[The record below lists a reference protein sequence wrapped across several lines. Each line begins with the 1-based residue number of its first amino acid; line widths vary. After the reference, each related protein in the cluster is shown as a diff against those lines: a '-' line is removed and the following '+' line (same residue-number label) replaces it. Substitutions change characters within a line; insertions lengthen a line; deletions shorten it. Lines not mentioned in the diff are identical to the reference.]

1 MTKEKKYT
9 DLIPV
14 IVERTKATLPEGFD
28 SWGIK
33 SILPDLT
40 TRNGYQWPFPGGI
53 AECDPKEIDADSASA
68 CPRYEGDGLCVATS
82 WRGMASGGFPARM
95 LLLVAYGADEV
106 LGRDDAEGK
115 LRCPRVAVVALAD
128 GERLLREAGS
138 GADLSGANL
147 RGADLSGAN
156 LRGADLSWANL
167 RGADLSWAD
176 LSGANLSGANL
187 RGADLSLADLRLADL
202 RGADLSLADLRLA
215 DLRGAD
221 LSLADLSLA
230 DLSLA
235 DLRGAEN
242 ASLPAGWKIDE
253 AGLAVKE

>member
-1 MTKEKKYT
+1 MTKEKKCT

-53 AECDPKEIDADSASA
+53 AECDPKKIDAESASA
-68 CPRYEGDGLCVATS
+68 CPRHEGDGLCVATS
-82 WRGMASGGFPARM
+82 WRGMASSGFPART

-106 LGRDDAEGK
+106 LGRDDTEGK

-138 GADLSGANL
+138 WADLRGANLRGADLRGADLSGADLRRANLRGADLRWANLSGADLSGANL
-147 RGADLSGAN
+147 R
-156 LRGADLSWANL
+156 WANL
-167 RGADLSWAD
+167 SGAD

-187 RGADLSLADLRLADL
+187 SGANLRWADL
-202 RGADLSLADLRLA
+202 RG
-215 DLRGAD
+215 
-221 LSLADLSLA
+221 
-230 DLSLA
+230 A

-242 ASLPAGWKIDE
+242 ASLPAGWKVTE
-253 AGLAVKE
+253 VGLAVKE

>member
-1 MTKEKKYT
+1 MTVLIALVLALSIYWPIARKKTMTKAKKYT

-40 TRNGYQWPFPGGI
+40 TQNGYQWPFPGGI
-53 AECDPKEIDADSASA
+53 AECDPKKIDAESASA
-68 CPRYEGDGLCVATS
+68 CPRHEGDGLCVATS
-82 WRGMASGGFPARM
+82 WRGMASSGFPART

-106 LGRDDAEGK
+106 LGRDDTEGK

-138 GADLSGANL
+138 GANL
-147 RGADLSGAN
+147 R
-156 LRGADLSWANL
+156 RANL

-176 LSGANLSGANL
+176 LSW
-187 RGADLSLADLRLADL
+187 ADL
-202 RGADLSLADLRLA
+202 RGADLSGADLSWA
-215 DLRGAD
+215 DLRGANLGGANLRWANLRGANLGGAN
-221 LSLADLSLA
+221 LS
-230 DLSLA
+230 
-235 DLRGAEN
+235 GAEN
-242 ASLPAGWKIDE
+242 ASLPAGWKVISS
-253 AGLAVKE
+253 

>member
-53 AECDPKEIDADSASA
+53 AECDPKKIDAESASA
-68 CPRYEGDGLCVATS
+68 RPRHEGDGLCVATS
-82 WRGMASGGFPARM
+82 WRGMASSGFPART

-106 LGRDDAEGK
+106 LGRDDTEGK

-138 GADLSGANL
+138 GANL
-147 RGADLSGAN
+147 R
-156 LRGADLSWANL
+156 RANL

-176 LSGANLSGANL
+176 LVGSDLRGSDLSGSDLSGADLSGADLSWANLSGTNLSGTNLRGANL
-187 RGADLSLADLRLADL
+187 RGANLSWANLGGADLVGSDLGGANLGGSDLS
-202 RGADLSLADLRLA
+202 GADLSTKAAREAVADA
-215 DLRGAD
+215 
-221 LSLADLSLA
+221 
-230 DLSLA
+230 
-235 DLRGAEN
+235 
-242 ASLPAGWKIDE
+242 
-253 AGLAVKE
+253 

>member
-1 MTKEKKYT
+1 MTEEKKYT

-33 SILPDLT
+33 STRPDLT
-40 TRNGYQWPFPGGI
+40 TLNGYQWPFPGGI
-53 AECDPKEIDADSASA
+53 AECDPKKIDAESASA
-68 CPRYEGDGLCVATS
+68 CPRHEGDGLCVATS
-82 WRGMASGGFPARM
+82 WRGMASGGLPART

-106 LGRDDAEGK
+106 LGRDDTEGK

-138 GADLSGANL
+138 GADLRGADLSGANL

-156 LRGADLSWANL
+156 LRGA
-167 RGADLSWAD
+167 
-176 LSGANLSGANL
+176 NLS
-187 RGADLSLADLRLADL
+187 R
-202 RGADLSLADLRLA
+202 
-215 DLRGAD
+215 
-221 LSLADLSLA
+221 
-230 DLSLA
+230 A

-242 ASLPAGWKIDE
+242 APLPAGWKVDE
-253 AGLAVKE
+253 VGLAVKE

>member
-33 SILPDLT
+33 STRPDLT

-53 AECDPKEIDADSASA
+53 AECDPKKIDAESVSA
-68 CPRYEGDGLCVATS
+68 CPRHEGDGLCVATS
-82 WRGMASGGFPARM
+82 WRGMASGGFPART

-106 LGRDDAEGK
+106 LGRGDTEGK
-115 LRCPRVAVVALAD
+115 LRCPRVAVVALVD

-138 GADLSGANL
+138 GADLSGA
-147 RGADLSGAN
+147 
-156 LRGADLSWANL
+156 
-167 RGADLSWAD
+167 
-176 LSGANLSGANL
+176 
-187 RGADLSLADLRLADL
+187 DLRLADL
-202 RGADLSLADLRLA
+202 RGADLRWAVLRWAVLRGADLRGADLRGADLRLA
-215 DLRGAD
+215 DLREADLREAD
-221 LSLADLSLA
+221 LSGAVLRG
-230 DLSLA
+230 A

-242 ASLPAGWKIDE
+242 IPIPAGWKISE

>member
-53 AECDPKEIDADSASA
+53 AECDPKKIDAESASA
-68 CPRYEGDGLCVATS
+68 RPRHEGDGLCVATS
-82 WRGMASGGFPARM
+82 WRGMASSGFPART

-106 LGRDDAEGK
+106 LGRDDTEGK

-138 GADLSGANL
+138 GTNLSWANLRGADLGWANL
-147 RGADLSGAN
+147 RGADLSWADLGGADLRGADLGGADLRGADLSWAD

-167 RGADLSWAD
+167 RGADLG
-176 LSGANLSGANL
+176 GANLG
-187 RGADLSLADLRLADL
+187 GADLRWAN
-202 RGADLSLADLRLA
+202 LS
-215 DLRGAD
+215 
-221 LSLADLSLA
+221 
-230 DLSLA
+230 
-235 DLRGAEN
+235 GAEN
-242 ASLPAGWKIDE
+242 ASLPAGWKVTE
-253 AGLAVKE
+253 VGLAVKE

>member
-1 MTKEKKYT
+1 MTEEKKYT

-68 CPRYEGDGLCVATS
+68 CPRHEGDGLCVATS
-82 WRGMASGGFPARM
+82 WRGMASSGFPART

-106 LGRDDAEGK
+106 LGRDDTEGR
-115 LRCPRVAVVALAD
+115 LQCPRVAVVALAD

-138 GADLSGANL
+138 GADL
-147 RGADLSGAN
+147 RGADLRRANLRRANLRWANLSEANLRRANLSGAD

-167 RGADLSWAD
+167 SGADLRGANLRWANLREAN
-176 LSGANLSGANL
+176 LSEANLSGA
-187 RGADLSLADLRLADL
+187 DLS
-202 RGADLSLADLRLA
+202 
-215 DLRGAD
+215 
-221 LSLADLSLA
+221 
-230 DLSLA
+230 
-235 DLRGAEN
+235 GAEN
-242 ASLPAGWKIDE
+242 ASLPAGWKVTE
-253 AGLAVKE
+253 GGLAVKE

>member
-1 MTKEKKYT
+1 MSKEMKYT

-53 AECDPKEIDADSASA
+53 AECDPKKIDADSASA
-68 CPRYEGDGLCVATS
+68 CPRHEGDGLCVATS
-82 WRGMASGGFPARM
+82 WRGMASGGFPART

-106 LGRDDAEGK
+106 LGRDDTEGK

-138 GADLSGANL
+138 GADLRGADLRRANL
-147 RGADLSGAN
+147 RGANLRWASLSEAN
-156 LRGADLSWANL
+156 LSE
-167 RGADLSWAD
+167 
-176 LSGANLSGANL
+176 ANLSGANL
-187 RGADLSLADLRLADL
+187 S
-202 RGADLSLADLRLA
+202 
-215 DLRGAD
+215 
-221 LSLADLSLA
+221 
-230 DLSLA
+230 
-235 DLRGAEN
+235 GAEN
-242 ASLPAGWKIDE
+242 ASLPAGWKVNE
-253 AGLAVKE
+253 VGLAVKE

>member
-53 AECDPKEIDADSASA
+53 AECDPKKIDAESASA
-68 CPRYEGDGLCVATS
+68 RPRHEGDGLCVATS
-82 WRGMASGGFPARM
+82 WRGMASSGFPART

-106 LGRDDAEGK
+106 LGRDDTEGK

-138 GADLSGANL
+138 GANLRRANL
-147 RGADLSGAN
+147 RGS
-156 LRGADLSWANL
+156 
-167 RGADLSWAD
+167 DLSWAD
-176 LSGANLSGANL
+176 L
-187 RGADLSLADLRLADL
+187 RGADLGGADLRGADL
-202 RGADLSLADLRLA
+202 RGADLSGTNLRGANLGWANLVGSDLRRANLGGANLRRANLGWANLVGSDLRRADLS
-215 DLRGAD
+215 GAD
-221 LSLADLSLA
+221 LSTKAAREAVADA
-230 DLSLA
+230 
-235 DLRGAEN
+235 
-242 ASLPAGWKIDE
+242 
-253 AGLAVKE
+253 

>member
-1 MTKEKKYT
+1 MSKEMKYT

-33 SILPDLT
+33 SIPPDLT

-53 AECDPKEIDADSASA
+53 AECDPKKIDADSASA
-68 CPRYEGDGLCVATS
+68 CPRHEGDGLCVATS
-82 WRGMASGGFPARM
+82 WRGMASGGFPART

-106 LGRDDAEGK
+106 LGRDDTEGK

-147 RGADLSGAN
+147 SGAN
-156 LRGADLSWANL
+156 LRGAN
-167 RGADLSWAD
+167 
-176 LSGANLSGANL
+176 
-187 RGADLSLADLRLADL
+187 
-202 RGADLSLADLRLA
+202 
-215 DLRGAD
+215 
-221 LSLADLSLA
+221 
-230 DLSLA
+230 
-235 DLRGAEN
+235 LRGAEN
-242 ASLPAGWKIDE
+242 ASLPAGWKVTE
-253 AGLAVKE
+253 VGLAVEE